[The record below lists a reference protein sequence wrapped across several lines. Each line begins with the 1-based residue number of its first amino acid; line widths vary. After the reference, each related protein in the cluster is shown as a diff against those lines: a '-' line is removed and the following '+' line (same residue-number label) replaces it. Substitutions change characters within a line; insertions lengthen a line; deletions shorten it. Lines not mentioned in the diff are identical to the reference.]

1 MPLPRSVRYR
11 ERAVTGALHSAVGVS
26 TIGGSVAGRREGV
39 ARTAA
44 RDALPADLLESTCD
58 GYGLAV
64 RTRPV
69 AIATILAAAAFI
81 AAGCAAGEGSESS
94 AAAPTTALPPWN
106 YPPAEYR
113 SEIAIPL
120 DEATADAA
128 RFAMQYRIDRPRAL
142 DDRDG
147 ATSILSRVSPEEAL
161 PDWYHPTGT
170 PNPATGGELYKT
182 VGAKVIDD
190 QGTIEFTL
198 CEYFTPG
205 LSLLPRPRYRRPVRR
220 QQPPALH
227 AVESSRPL
235 HHRERSGRQDN
246 HRTPVARRRARKA
259 TPHAIRA
266 RPEGS
271 SVPAVHART
280 VRPDHTHAAVS
291 VGPTVTPARRARSSR
306 RSPRRRPPA
315 AADRAALRRRR

>member
-1 MPLPRSVRYR
+1 MW
-11 ERAVTGALHSAVGVS
+11 
-26 TIGGSVAGRREGV
+26 
-39 ARTAA
+39 
-44 RDALPADLLESTCD
+44 
-58 GYGLAV
+58 
-64 RTRPV
+64 TRPV

-205 LSLLPRPRYRRPVRR
+205 LYYRDRDTGGLFAGSNHLLYT
-220 QQPPALH
+220 LW
-227 AVESSRPL
+227 
-235 HHRERSGRQDN
+235 
-246 HRTPVARRRARKA
+246 
-259 TPHAIRA
+259 
-266 RPEGS
+266 
-271 SVPAVHART
+271 
-280 VRPDHTHAAVS
+280 
-291 VGPTVTPARRARSSR
+291 
-306 RSPRRRPPA
+306 SPRVRFTTEN
-315 AADRAALRRRR
+315 AADGRTTTEPRWLVVGHGKQLLTPSERDLKDQACRPYMPEPFVQITPTPR